1 MYNMVSDICRRFYGG
16 MGERVTA
23 SWFLYELMNKVS
35 VAWGRLIE
43 GLAGAQSAEVGVYG
57 LWVLELTW
65 SQTSFLS

>member
-1 MYNMVSDICRRFYGG
+1 

-65 SQTSFLS
+65 SRTSFLS